1 MSCSCAAS
9 AVGSPDTNTPAE
21 GWIASLDWA
30 PDEVIVSLVLADGSR
45 GDALVD
51 RDLAEWME
59 LALGQIV
66 RVCRSAG
73 DPGLLLVGQRVDGR
87 GNLVGCH
94 VGDRDRL
101 QDAAHVR
108 PQGDPDAL

>member
-1 MSCSCAAS
+1 MICSCATS
-9 AVGSPDTNTPAE
+9 ADGPPATTTPAE

-30 PDEVIVSLVLADGSR
+30 PDEVTVTLVLADGSR

-66 RVCRSAG
+66 RVRRSAG
-73 DPGLLLVGQRVDGR
+73 DPGFLLVGQRVDGR
-87 GNLVGCH
+87 RNLVGCH

-101 QDAAHVR
+101 QDATHVR